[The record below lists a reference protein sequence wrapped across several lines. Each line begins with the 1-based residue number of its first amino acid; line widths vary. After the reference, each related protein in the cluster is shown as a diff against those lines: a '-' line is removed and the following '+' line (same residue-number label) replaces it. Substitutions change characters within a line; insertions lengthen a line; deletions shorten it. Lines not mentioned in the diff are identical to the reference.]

1 MIDIKGILESLPHRY
16 PILLVDRVLELEYGK
31 RIVGL
36 KNVTINEPFFQGHY
50 PGEPVMPGVLI
61 LEAMAQ
67 TGAIMLLTTEDF
79 KGMIP
84 LFGAIDNV
92 KFKRMVTPG
101 DQLISDLELNWVRG
115 PIGHFT
121 GKATVDGQLAA
132 TMEAT
137 FKLIRR

>member
-1 MIDIKGILESLPHRY
+1 MIDIKGILDSLPHRY
-16 PILLVDRVLELEYGK
+16 PILLVDRVLELEPGK

-36 KNVTINEPFFQGHY
+36 KNVSINEPFFQGHY

-67 TGAIMLLTTEDF
+67 AGAIMLLSTEDF
-79 KGMIP
+79 KGKIP

-92 KFKRMVTPG
+92 KFKRMVVPG
-101 DQLISDLELNWVRG
+101 DQLISDLHLDWVRG
-115 PIGHFT
+115 SIGHFT

-137 FKLIRR
+137 FKLMDR